1 VSVNLF
7 SVHTVKKRQNNA
19 KSNAFCKEYQEYL
32 FLILLFLD
40 ILMFRVEVW
49 TPRELRKWE
58 WLYVTVSRKQTS

>member
-19 KSNAFCKEYQEYL
+19 KSNAFCKEYQGYVL
-32 FLILLFLD
+32 LILLFLD

-49 TPRELRKWE
+49 TLRELREWE